1 MDCMG
6 VLIERIRTGD
16 GHVGIPFEAH
26 VDAAVLDLAGD
37 GTG

>member
-1 MDCMG
+1 MDCRA

-16 GHVGIPFEAH
+16 DHVGIPFESH

-37 GTG
+37 RSG